1 MFRPRNNWTVE
12 TITSRSVLLVIVF
25 LILDIFLLLIT
36 VYKTLCL
43 FTCSLF
49 LLSFY
54 IYFRIT
60 QNDTFITNWRSDLL
74 GRDSEGNIMVKEII
88 SGVIVGKVYTLNSL
102 FFSSDQPN
110 GVYFIFITLVECVRS
125 NFRFKMEDTSENA
138 MFEP

>member
-1 MFRPRNNWTVE
+1 
-12 TITSRSVLLVIVF
+12 
-25 LILDIFLLLIT
+25 
-36 VYKTLCL
+36 
-43 FTCSLF
+43 
-49 LLSFY
+49 
-54 IYFRIT
+54 
-60 QNDTFITNWRSDLL
+60 
-74 GRDSEGNIMVKEII
+74 MVKEII